1 MENQMKKIVSLLL
14 SAVLVLGL
22 AFSFASCTKAPADDG
37 AEISVYLGADVYD
50 FDPTD
55 YYVDSNAEQVMSL
68 IFEPLFKLDEEG
80 NREFAMAEDYEVD
93 IIDRKIEIFLRESY
107 WSDGQQVKAADFVY
121 AWSEILLQ
129 PNRPNPAAALLYD
142 IENAVAVKSGAS
154 GVSLAVE
161 ANYDDNSLIITYREG
176 ADYERLL
183 DNLAALATSP
193 LRQSHVAVSPDS
205 HQYWSK
211 DSTTIVT
218 NGPFK
223 IDTLDY
229 YGGEFTLARNL
240 GYHQPTTEI
249 EYTQHVTPNKL
260 ISFLTMGEESGLTY
274 DDIENKTVFY
284 MGDASLEDRAANKDK
299 AIVADDLSV
308 YSYVFNTNKAP
319 FNKASVRRA
328 LSLALDREAI
338 ADAIVFAK
346 AANGFLPE
354 PVARSVYGDSVSA
367 RLSGSINEAKA
378 LIEAA
383 ELSADDMKFT
393 LTVNNDE
400 ESLKV
405 ASLATAA
412 WAELGFDVKV
422 KAVSYVETEIL
433 DSSTGEERVII
444 DSAIQSMVK
453 DASYGVASFDVIAVD
468 WQLYSSDAFVS
479 LAAFTSGL
487 NGNGMDILE
496 NTSRKN
502 ISGWWN
508 ADYNSYVGGAFTAR
522 DDETRMSNLAEAE
535 KILLDESPIIPI
547 VFNQSFAFLGS
558 ELSEITFDGF
568 GNLVFNKAELENYH
582 DYLPK
587 EDTPSEEE

>member
-1 MENQMKKIVSLLL
+1 
-14 SAVLVLGL
+14 
-22 AFSFASCTKAPADDG
+22 
-37 AEISVYLGADVYD
+37 
-50 FDPTD
+50 
-55 YYVDSNAEQVMSL
+55 
-68 IFEPLFKLDEEG
+68 
-80 NREFAMAEDYEVD
+80 
-93 IIDRKIEIFLRESY
+93 
-107 WSDGQQVKAADFVY
+107 
-121 AWSEILLQ
+121 
-129 PNRPNPAAALLYD
+129 
-142 IENAVAVKSGAS
+142 
-154 GVSLAVE
+154 
-161 ANYDDNSLIITYREG
+161 
-176 ADYERLL
+176 
-183 DNLAALATSP
+183 
-193 LRQSHVAVSPDS
+193 
-205 HQYWSK
+205 
-211 DSTTIVT
+211 
-218 NGPFK
+218 
-223 IDTLDY
+223 
-229 YGGEFTLARNL
+229 
-240 GYHQPTTEI
+240 
-249 EYTQHVTPNKL
+249 
-260 ISFLTMGEESGLTY
+260 
-274 DDIENKTVFY
+274 
-284 MGDASLEDRAANKDK
+284 
-299 AIVADDLSV
+299 
-308 YSYVFNTNKAP
+308 
-319 FNKASVRRA
+319 
-328 LSLALDREAI
+328 
-338 ADAIVFAK
+338 
-346 AANGFLPE
+346 
-354 PVARSVYGDSVSA
+354 
-367 RLSGSINEAKA
+367 
-378 LIEAA
+378 
-383 ELSADDMKFT
+383 MKFT

-400 ESLKV
+400 ESLMV
-405 ASLATAA
+405 ASLASAA

-587 EDTPSEEE
+587 EDNPSEEE

>member
-22 AFSFASCTKAPADDG
+22 AFSLASCTAAPADDG
-37 AEISVYLGADVYD
+37 AEISVYLGTDVYD

-80 NREFAMAEDYEVD
+80 NREFAMAKDYEVD

-229 YGGEFTLARNL
+229 YGGEFTLTRNL
-240 GYHQPTTEI
+240 GYHQKTTEI

-367 RLSGSINEAKA
+367 RLSGNMDEAKA

-405 ASLATAA
+405 ASLASAA

-453 DASYGVASFDVIAVD
+453 DASFGVASFDVIAVD